1 MEVYDE
7 KLYLCGYALD
17 IELFHKFNVEIY
29 DIYPLRGVFF
39 VSTNKGNKILKKIDY
54 IMEELKF
61 IYDGLEYI
69 KKKFNRVMN
78 FYKNEDGEIFIPF
91 KGQVYYLIDLVEGM
105 ECDFNNPIDISIAAK
120 GLAEMHLASEGFRY
134 KLLNKDNSGKLID
147 NFKRR
152 IDEME
157 FFRRIAEMHENKNEF
172 DNNFLSHIDFYIEEI
187 KRSIDILE
195 NSCYYKICSEEDK
208 RALCHHDL
216 AYHNIIIKDNKA
228 YFIDFDYIMI
238 DLKVHDLANFI
249 LKVIK
254 NFAFDVEKAK
264 TVLNEYMSIN
274 PIEDREL
281 KVLYGMLS
289 FPEDIY
295 SISRDYYG
303 RRKNW
308 SDEVFIDRLNK
319 KIDQEEFRQEFLNE
333 FKAVC
338 LV

>member
-17 IELFHKFNVEIY
+17 MELFDKFDVKVY
-29 DIYPLRGVFF
+29 DVYPLRSVFF
-39 VSTNKGNKILKKIDY
+39 VSTNKGNKILKKMEY
-54 IMEELKF
+54 STEELKF
-61 IYDGLEYI
+61 IYAGLEYI

-78 FYKNEDGEIFIPF
+78 FYKNEEGEIFISF
-91 KGQVYYLIDLVEGM
+91 KGQIYCLIDLVEGI
-105 ECDFNNPIDISIAAK
+105 ECDFNNPIDISIAAE

-134 KLLNKDNSGKLID
+134 KFLNKDNSGKLID
-147 NFKRR
+147 DFKRR

-157 FFRRIAEMHENKNEF
+157 FFKRIAEMRENKNEF
-172 DNNFLSHIDFYIEEI
+172 DNNFLGYADFYIEEI
-187 KRSIDILE
+187 KKSISILE
-195 NSCYYKICSEEDK
+195 NSCYYKLCSEEDK
-208 RALCHHDL
+208 KALCHHDL

-228 YFIDFDYIMI
+228 YFIDFDYAMI
-238 DLKVHDLANFI
+238 DLKVHDLSNFI
-249 LKVIK
+249 LKAIK
-254 NFAFDVEKAK
+254 NFAFDVDKAK
-264 TVLNEYMSIN
+264 IILNKYITIN
-274 PIEDREL
+274 TIQNREL

-303 RRKNW
+303 RRKSW
-308 SDEVFIDRLNK
+308 TDEVFINRLNK
-319 KIDQEEFRQEFLNE
+319 KMEQEEFRQDFLNE

>member
-7 KLYLCGYALD
+7 KLYLCGYSLD
-17 IELFHKFNVEIY
+17 TELFKKFDVEIY
-29 DIYPLRGVFF
+29 DIYPLRSVFF
-39 VSTNKGNKILKKIDY
+39 VSTDKGNKILKKIDY
-54 IMEELKF
+54 SMEELTF
-61 IYDGLEYI
+61 IYNALEYM

-78 FYKNEDGEIFIPF
+78 FYKNKDGEIFINF
-91 KGQVYYLIDLVEGM
+91 QGQVYCLIDLVDGI
-105 ECDFNNPIDISIAAK
+105 ECDFNNPIDISIAAQ
-120 GLAEMHLASEGFRY
+120 GLAEMHSASEGFRY

-147 NFKRR
+147 SFKRR
-152 IDEME
+152 KDEMQ
-157 FFRRIAEMHENKNEF
+157 FFKKIAEMHENKNEF
-172 DNNFLSHIDFYIEEI
+172 DNNFLKYVDFYIEEI
-187 KRSIDILE
+187 KKSIDILE
-195 NSCYYKICSEEDK
+195 NSCYYRLCSEEDK
-208 RALCHHDL
+208 KVLCHHDL
-216 AYHNIIIKDNKA
+216 AYHNIIIKDSKA
-228 YFIDFDYIMI
+228 YLIDFDYAMI

-264 TVLNEYMSIN
+264 IILNEYMSIN

-281 KVLYGMLS
+281 KVLYGILR

-308 SDEVFIDRLNK
+308 PNEVFIDRLNK
-319 KIDQEEFRQEFLNE
+319 KIEKEEFRQDFLNE